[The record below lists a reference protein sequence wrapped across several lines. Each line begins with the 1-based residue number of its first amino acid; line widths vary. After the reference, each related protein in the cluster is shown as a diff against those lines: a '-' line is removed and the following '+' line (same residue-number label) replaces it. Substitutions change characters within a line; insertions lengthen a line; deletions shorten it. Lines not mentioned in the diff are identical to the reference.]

1 MTKTTIHVIED
12 DEELRLSLDS
22 LLRSVG
28 FATQLYKNALDF
40 RADALPDE
48 PACLVVDVRLP
59 GLSGLDFQDQLIRNG
74 TPIPVVMMTGY
85 GDVPMTVRA
94 MKAGAIDFLPKPF
107 RDQDMLDAVA
117 AGIDRDRRRRES
129 DGGLSSLK
137 RRLNTL
143 SERERQVMA
152 MVTSGLMNKQI
163 AGHLSISEVT
173 VKIHRRSAM
182 QKMEAKTLADLIK
195 MSESLRLGE
204 RVTSL

>member
-1 MTKTTIHVIED
+1 LVVVVD
-12 DEELRLSLDS
+12 DEAAIRTAVGS

-28 FATQLYKNALDF
+28 YEVSFASSAVELLESDILT
-40 RADALPDE
+40 RAS
-48 PACLVVDVRLP
+48 CLVLDIRLP
-59 GLSGLDFQDQLIRNG
+59 IVSGLDFQKRLADLGGN
-74 TPIPVVMMTGY
+74 TPIVFMTGHA
-85 GDVPMTVRA
+85 DVPMTVRA

-129 DGGLSSLK
+129 DGELSSLK
-137 RRLNTL
+137 RRVNTL